1 MPSPNQIERAFI
13 RGFCAALREMENSQ
27 PGRLKNRVKRSAD
40 SIGIT
45 IRKAKASGVE
55 EFDLETLRAAGVE
68 IFQMKSGTHFHKKGY
83 PRLSAGPCRNKY
95 VHILIAEGMLGR
107 ALKKDEHVHHIDG
120 NTKNP
125 RWTNLLVLGESVHNA
140 VSSKQYWYLK
150 QKYSR
155 ERAAWWAY
163 FDVTGETPIEG
174 WNRQSQSL
182 LVLRAAQTS
191 FDTSV
196 M

>member
-1 MPSPNQIERAFI
+1 
-13 RGFCAALREMENSQ
+13 
-27 PGRLKNRVKRSAD
+27 
-40 SIGIT
+40 
-45 IRKAKASGVE
+45 
-55 EFDLETLRAAGVE
+55 
-68 IFQMKSGTHFHKKGY
+68 MKSGTHLHQKGY
-83 PRLSAGPCRNKY
+83 LRLSAGPCRNKY

-155 ERAAWWAY
+155 EDAAWWAY
-163 FDVTGETPIEG
+163 FDSTGETPTEG
-174 WNRQSQSL
+174 WNRQSQVL
-182 LVLRAAQTS
+182 LIQRAAQTS
-191 FDTSV
+191 FDASV